1 MSKKGVYKI
10 EGNTSPKIGEKTVF
24 KVVEWYPATP
34 LSDRVQSKVTWEL
47 FIKEN
52 GKFRPANLKKSIGE
66 FTFGTNADKFT
77 YRVEGYLHSPEGKE
91 PMSIIVQPQKNEN
104 PKPTAKKEILGVS
117 LTYQDGSKIT
127 KTLNYQD
134 KLRATAKCQALEGE
148 HIVFCLWEDDEKNSG
163 HNKKNQFIE
172 KSPIIQ
178 VDSKGYARWNFTL
191 LKTFISLAQKR
202 EDEDKKHEYYVT
214 AEYNGKILNN
224 SGNVNVN
231 NPEPR
236 IKITPKSSSSGAKPK
251 TPPTVNKP
259 KPQPDS
265 PKGST
270 HQGSKNNQPDKKGV
284 ITNIKLTDLKGNA
297 FKKRPKFGERIQL
310 VIDGKD
316 IKGKS
321 YRLKIWE
328 DDTTGKNDL
337 LYNREHKFN
346 GDKQIVYIDLTDDM
360 QRVGEIGNNPKEPD
374 SGEYWT
380 GNYQEI
386 YAEVILQN
394 ISSKSQII
402 DVDLKK
408 VETKKLEK
416 TKTAINVGETE
427 TKTTTVCE
435 CEQFGLIWGS
445 KVSCKFRKKVVAIAK
460 DLWPNNHKNMANN
473 LMAIFAWE
481 TGNTFKPDV
490 PNRKGSGAT
499 GLIQFLPER
508 ATEYFGKY
516 TLETVPNYFNSKDKS
531 LHNLPRVKEFA
542 QMKAEDQ
549 LDYVKKYF
557 DNLKNKK
564 LEFVD
569 LYLKVLFPVSSEK
582 PEHFVF
588 GLEKYRNEIGL
599 PTDTDKVR
607 QLRIDKYANNSGM
620 DTFKDGKI
628 SKSEIALSIMPYITN
643 GIPEI
648 FRKGK
653 SKKEDAEEIINQSDS
668 IVVTDAGHG
677 IGGDSGALGNG
688 VTESEMALLMESN
701 TFKALNSKGITVVR
715 TRSKAL
721 TSSEVNNVNQV
732 TYRVNTFKSSKAT
745 VMVSHHFNSVG
756 STNDILLMYHPRI
769 LKDAQGKT
777 STGAS
782 EKYFNNS
789 QKLLES
795 LKIELS
801 KVFNDGRKIRP
812 YPATYPNYRARSVGV
827 LRDSDSSEN
836 AVILI
841 EHGEMTDSN
850 VQFCKNNAETIGT
863 AIAQGIIN
871 YLGVTKTEE
880 NKISQECESES
891 LITDVKTNVEENNEK
906 KSQWHHPVNNPQL
919 RGWYNSWAPDRSIH
933 SSNIP
938 GRTKGKHDGIDLYAP
953 VNTLI
958 YACIDGEINEIY
970 TSESYGK
977 CVNIKGTYNGKTL
990 WFFYAHLSSISI
1002 TAKDSSGNPT
1012 KVKAGDPIGKAGKTG
1027 SSAAD
1032 LKPNQVHLHF
1042 EVRTTKERT
1051 GGRVDPFSYINELS
1065 NEVNKKPKKEDQP

>member
-52 GKFRPANLKKSIGE
+52 GKFRPANLKKPIGE

-236 IKITPKSSSSGAKPK
+236 IKITPKSSSSGPKPK

-310 VIDGKD
+310 VIEGKN
-316 IKGKS
+316 IKGRS

-346 GDKQIVYIDLTDDM
+346 GDKQIVYIDLTEDM

-394 ISSKSQII
+394 ITTKSQII
-402 DVDLKK
+402 DVDIKAEAKK
-408 VETKKLEK
+408 TQN
-416 TKTAINVGETE
+416 TRTASNVGKTE
-427 TKTTTVCE
+427 TTKSSSTCVCKE
-435 CEQFGLIWGS
+435 NQFRWGN
-445 KVSCKFRKKVVAIAK
+445 KLSCDERKKVLQVCAE
-460 DLWPNNHKNMANN
+460 LWGEENKKQKASE
-473 LMAIFAWE
+473 LMSVMHLE
-481 TGNTFKPDV
+481 TNKTFNPAAD
-490 PNRKGSGAT
+490 NGAGYS
-499 GLIQFLPER
+499 GLIQFSDASAASVNTTRSALKKM
-508 ATEYFGKY
+508 TFIQ
-516 TLETVPNYFNSKDKS
+516 
-531 LHNLPRVKEFA
+531 
-542 QMKAEDQ
+542 QM
-549 LDYVKKYF
+549 DYVKAYF
-557 DNLKNKK
+557 LKKK
-564 LEFVD
+564 NSLITMTD
-569 LYLKVLFPVSSEK
+569 LYLLVLKQNAVGQGNNRDHILFDESVSVPNAPYNKDNLSKEPWVTKYGYSSNPPFMREK
-582 PEHFVF
+582 GEWQNKRMF
-588 GLEKYRNEIGL
+588 
-599 PTDTDKVR
+599 
-607 QLRIDKYANNSGM
+607 
-620 DTFKDGKI
+620 
-628 SKSEIALSIMPYITN
+628 
-643 GIPEI
+643 
-648 FRKGK
+648 
-653 SKKEDAEEIINQSDS
+653 QSY
-668 IVVTDAGHG
+668 
-677 IGGDSGALGNG
+677 
-688 VTESEMALLMESN
+688 
-701 TFKALNSKGITVVR
+701 SKG
-715 TRSKAL
+715 
-721 TSSEVNNVNQV
+721 
-732 TYRVNTFKSSKAT
+732 
-745 VMVSHHFNSVG
+745 
-756 STNDILLMYHPRI
+756 
-769 LKDAQGKT
+769 
-777 STGAS
+777 
-782 EKYFNNS
+782 
-789 QKLLES
+789 
-795 LKIELS
+795 
-801 KVFNDGRKIRP
+801 
-812 YPATYPNYRARSVGV
+812 
-827 LRDSDSSEN
+827 
-836 AVILI
+836 LI
-841 EHGEMTDSN
+841 ER
-850 VQFCKNNAETIGT
+850 
-863 AIAQGIIN
+863 
-871 YLGVTKTEE
+871 
-880 NKISQECESES
+880 
-891 LITDVKTNVEENNEK
+891 
-906 KSQWHHPVNNPQL
+906 
-919 RGWYNSWAPDRSIH
+919 RGFP
-933 SSNIP
+933 
-938 GRTKGKHDGIDLYAP
+938 
-953 VNTLI
+953 
-958 YACIDGEINEIY
+958 
-970 TSESYGK
+970 
-977 CVNIKGTYNGKTL
+977 NGKTYVWEVTDKL
-990 WFFYAHLSSISI
+990 TKEHYNLGVGEIFNGTCQNIPQEKKKTTGKRAPWMDVAINI
-1002 TAKDSSGNPT
+1002 AKEMKGCTEDKDPMYTKAKSYLRYCGNSFEPT
-1012 KVKAGDPIGKAGKTG
+1012 DGENGPWCAAFMNWTIGQVSYSHAKSAASLAPLDAVAGKKYKQITKPIYGCIVVYKHNKKWKGHTG
-1027 SSAAD
+1027 FLYGMTKSGRYI
-1032 LKPNQVHLHF
+1032 LIGGNQDNTIRFDDYGEYTSNTKTKKLYGF
-1042 EVRTTKERT
+1042 YIPIDYEVKD
-1051 GGRVDPFSYINELS
+1051 VDYLTDNDTYATS
-1065 NEVNKKPKKEDQP
+1065 NEINVKYGIVGGKSTGKTN